1 MFVVRQKG
9 GNMLLSYQ
17 RISRKKINKLR
28 ENIKIYKTGQLKPSN
43 TQLKESAI
51 KTDLNIQMHK

>member
-1 MFVVRQKG
+1 
-9 GNMLLSYQ
+9 MLLSYQ
-17 RISRKKINKLR
+17 RFSRKKINKLR